1 MAQSKTAV
9 IRSDL
14 DIVIARTMARD
25 MAKALGFGPID
36 QARIAT
42 AVSELARNIFLY
54 AGTGNVTVRD
64 IEKGSRKGIE
74 IICEDQGPGI
84 PNIDLVM
91 QDGYSTSRGM
101 GMGLPGAKRLMDEF
115 DIKSKE
121 GVGTTI
127 VCRKRRRTYAGC
139 SACQVRVVARS
150 GWQIVRVS
158 ASLPGEYLRSR
169 KPAARESHADVVRH
183 QASQPVVALHRHS
196 YRHQMAQ

>member
-54 AGTGNVTVRD
+54 AGTGNVIVRD

-115 DIKSKE
+115 DIKSQE

-127 VCRKRRRTYAGC
+127 VCRKWRT
-139 SACQVRVVARS
+139 
-150 GWQIVRVS
+150 
-158 ASLPGEYLRSR
+158 
-169 KPAARESHADVVRH
+169 
-183 QASQPVVALHRHS
+183 
-196 YRHQMAQ
+196 

>member
-1 MAQSKTAV
+1 MGQSKTAV

-25 MAKALGFGPID
+25 SAKALGFGAID

-54 AGTGNVTVRD
+54 AGTGNVTVREVD
-64 IEKGSRKGIE
+64 KNGRKGLE
-74 IICEDQGPGI
+74 IVCEDQGPGI
-84 PNIDLVM
+84 ANIDLVM

-115 DIKSKE
+115 NIRSQE

-127 VCRKRRRTYAGC
+127 ICRKWRN
-139 SACQVRVVARS
+139 
-150 GWQIVRVS
+150 
-158 ASLPGEYLRSR
+158 
-169 KPAARESHADVVRH
+169 
-183 QASQPVVALHRHS
+183 
-196 YRHQMAQ
+196 

>member
-1 MAQSKTAV
+1 MTQVKTAP

-25 MAKALGFGPID
+25 TAKQLGFGAID

-54 AGTGNVTVRD
+54 AGSGNVIVRELD
-64 IEKGSRKGIE
+64 RNGRKGIE
-74 IICEDQGPGI
+74 IVCEDQGPGI
-84 PNIDLVM
+84 TDINQVM

-115 DIKSKE
+115 DIRSIE

-127 VCRKRRRTYAGC
+127 TCRKW
-139 SACQVRVVARS
+139 RV
-150 GWQIVRVS
+150 
-158 ASLPGEYLRSR
+158 
-169 KPAARESHADVVRH
+169 
-183 QASQPVVALHRHS
+183 
-196 YRHQMAQ
+196 

>member
-25 MAKALGFGPID
+25 SAKALGFGAID

-54 AGTGNVTVRD
+54 AGTGNVTVKEVERNN
-64 IEKGSRKGIE
+64 RKGIE

-84 PNIDLVM
+84 ANIDLVM

-101 GMGLPGAKRLMDEF
+101 GMPG
-115 DIKSKE
+115 
-121 GVGTTI
+121 
-127 VCRKRRRTYAGC
+127 
-139 SACQVRVVARS
+139 
-150 GWQIVRVS
+150 
-158 ASLPGEYLRSR
+158 P
-169 KPAARESHADVVRH
+169 
-183 QASQPVVALHRHS
+183 
-196 YRHQMAQ
+196 